1 MSKKTVV
8 ENLQKLWQKKK
19 DAFEYTQVQ
28 AAKELGWTQGAFSQ
42 YLNNLTELN
51 DAAIIKLANFLDV
64 DPNQID
70 SEFNERS
77 AIRWTALPKATTLT
91 SLHPPPS
98 GNKFFDNELLRNA
111 QLIYCDVDLPPIAV
125 QGAYLAVIHEKYLT
139 MQSRISNMDHD
150 LWGIYQESYEK
161 DAPWSVAPYVDIPAE
176 VDTARKRIV
185 VSTLWI

>member
-1 MSKKTVV
+1 MTNLAVV
-8 ENLQKLWQKKK
+8 ENLQKLWKKK
-19 DAFEYTQVQ
+19 KEAFEYTQVQ

-70 SEFNERS
+70 PEFNERS

-91 SLHPPPS
+91 GLHEAPS

-111 QLIYCDVDLPPIAV
+111 QLVYCDVDLPPIAV
-125 QGAYLAVIHEKYLT
+125 QGSYLAVIHEKYLT
-139 MQSRISNMDHD
+139 MQSRISNMAHD
-150 LWGIYQESYEK
+150 LWGIYQESYGK
-161 DAPWSVAPYVDIPAE
+161 DAPWSVAPYVDIPPE
-176 VDTARKRIV
+176 VDTAQKRIV
-185 VSTLWI
+185 VSTLWV